1 MLIVPAIIAGVF
13 ILMILIS
20 PCIIKF
26 CFKFSSYIGY
36 CKGFCAS
43 VLSAVI
49 ITVCFIV
56 ALIVIY
62 YITLDNTTNFN
73 ATTLEPADFLVKVAI
88 GYLFICL
95 AFAITAYVSI
105 FFLLMHFTKGVST
118 PEYTYSSIFMF
129 ISGYVTFMF
138 VESYIAIIF
147 YSLVVLYDH
156 TNQVNFVADAM
167 NDFLILSNFI
177 LLGLIMKFIGVNI
190 MFMLYHRRI
199 LGSMFAYIAAGFFFG
214 PLLFDLIGIFTG
226 ALWLFEYPAL
236 LIDIA
241 SFIFAIIYYCK
252 NANENPTNG
261 VILVN
266 PTIEYQG
273 NQA

>member
-1 MLIVPAIIAGVF
+1 MLLVPAIIAAFFV
-13 ILMILIS
+13 LMILIS
-20 PCIIKF
+20 PCIIKC

-43 VLSAVI
+43 VLTAVI
-49 ITVCFIV
+49 ITACFII
-56 ALIVIY
+56 ATIVIY
-62 YITLDNTTNFN
+62 YITLDGNYN
-73 ATTLEPADFLVKVAI
+73 ATSLDPVNFIVQVAI

-95 AFAITAYVSI
+95 AFAIAAYVSI

-129 ISGYVTFMF
+129 ISGYITFMF
-138 VESYIAIIF
+138 VESYLAIIF
-147 YSLVVLYDH
+147 YSLVILNDTTTQIVL
-156 TNQVNFVADAM
+156 DAM
-167 NDFLILSNFI
+167 NPFLIISNFI
-177 LLGLIMKFIGVNI
+177 LLGLIMKLIAVNI

-214 PLLFDLIGIFTG
+214 PLLFDMIGIFTR

-241 SFIFAIIYYCK
+241 AFIFAIIYYCK

-261 VILVN
+261 IILVN
-266 PTIEYQG
+266 PAVEYQA
-273 NQA
+273 NQI